1 MASRTLATAALV
13 AVGVFGYF
21 SILGLAAQNGLLAT
35 LDALAASDAEAG
47 VAPARL
53 TGLAPCDAFLQTLLR
68 FFTPCVTGE
77 LPALSL
83 FSAFAAVQVLPL
95 HSVVVLEGL
104 RAANAGTVFA
114 FSAVWG
120 TIYQTIPFGVVLP
133 LYFALYLWRSPLAFL
148 SASTTAASQ
157 AEKLSMDPVK
167 VRAVTGALTLGYVVP
182 TLLAALPAPSVVS
195 LDTQQL
201 FLAMWQFFP
210 AQVAAWQLVLE
221 AVVSRLALVN
231 DSAGATPVA
240 RLRYSRR
247 VFPYILGITAALH
260 LAIVSA
266 VAVPWL
272 RSGAIPVDLQA
283 AFVPMSV
290 SAPRPIAALAE
301 GSLNLLQYD
310 LYCASG
316 AALLLVSYLSLVVGP
331 GGAVLW
337 ALWDRDEAASV
348 AAANI
353 KKKA

>member
-21 SILGLAAQNGLLAT
+21 SILGLAAQNGFFAT
-35 LDALAASDAEAG
+35 LDALAAADAEAG

-148 SASTTAASQ
+148 SASTTVASQ

-167 VRAVTGALTLGYVVP
+167 VRAVTGALTLGYV
-182 TLLAALPAPSVVS
+182 
-195 LDTQQL
+195 
-201 FLAMWQFFP
+201 FFP
-210 AQVAAWQLVLE
+210 AQVAAWQLVLG

-247 VFPYILGITAALH
+247 VFPYILGIAAALH

-272 RSGAIPVDLQA
+272 RSGVIPVDLQA
-283 AFVPMSV
+283 AFVPMPV

-316 AALLLVSYLSLVVGP
+316 AALLLVSYLTLVVGP

-337 ALWDRDEAASV
+337 ALWDRDEVAY
-348 AAANI
+348 AAAADI